1 MATFHTIIMSV
12 VVCVVDDDEVIIFN
26 IRTTLNQLS
35 LTLSFTILNK
45 LFNTNYIVVQI
56 IEVNRAHSEK
66 ELVLLSVNTHIR
78 ICNCQYG
85 CMFTRPIVLQ
95 VVYIYTQ
102 VI

>member
-26 IRTTLNQLS
+26 IWTTLNELS

-45 LFNTNYIVVQI
+45 LFNTNYIFVQI

-66 ELVLLSVNTHIR
+66 ELVLSVNTHIR

-85 CMFTRPIVLQ
+85 CMFTRRIVLQ
-95 VVYIYTQ
+95 VEYIYTQ

>member
-1 MATFHTIIMSV
+1 M
-12 VVCVVDDDEVIIFN
+12 CVVDDDEVIIFN

-45 LFNTNYIVVQI
+45 LFNTNYIFVQI

-66 ELVLLSVNTHIR
+66 ELVLSVNTHIR

-95 VVYIYTQ
+95 VVYINTQ

>member
-26 IRTTLNQLS
+26 IWTTLNQLS

-45 LFNTNYIVVQI
+45 LFNTNYIFVQI

-66 ELVLLSVNTHIR
+66 ELVLSVNTHIR

-95 VVYIYTQ
+95 VEYIYTQ